1 MNRKIRY
8 GNSIIQYSIIKSK
21 RRKTSQIT
29 VDENQVI
36 VRAPKSKSLKEIQ
49 NIMQDK
55 AQWVFRKQLEFQK
68 IKPSIRK
75 ISYTGGT
82 TLPYLGKNCLLE
94 IKKAQKKNSIKY
106 KAGKFLVLIKGN
118 KASKKLVK
126 KLYED
131 WLKIKAEKVFQTKI
145 IKFSKKTQLVPKKIL
160 IKNLKNRWGSATN
173 KGVVNLNSHLL
184 KAPNDIIDY
193 IIIHELCHLKIKNH
207 SFRYWNLVRKFVPNF
222 EEKKAWLEKN
232 TKAII

>member
-8 GNSIIQYSIIKSK
+8 GNSTIQYSIIRSK

-29 VDENQVI
+29 VDKDNVI
-36 VRAPKSKSLKEIQ
+36 VRTPKSKSLKEIQ
-49 NIMQDK
+49 NIMRNK

-75 ISYTGGT
+75 ISYSAGS
-82 TLPYLGKNCLLE
+82 TLPYLGKNCLLD
-94 IKKAQKKNSIKY
+94 IKTAQKKNSIKY
-106 KAGKFLVLIKGN
+106 KAKKFLVLIKGN
-118 KASKKLVK
+118 KASKKAIK

-131 WLKIKAEKVFQTKI
+131 WLKIKAEKVFQSKI
-145 IKFSKKTQLVPKKIL
+145 KKFSKKTQLVPKKIV
-160 IKNLKNRWGSATN
+160 IKNLKNRWGSATS

-207 SFRYWNLVRKFVPNF
+207 SFRYWNLVRKFVPKY

-232 TKAII
+232 GLRIV

>member
-29 VDENQVI
+29 VDENNVI
-36 VRAPKSKSLKEIQ
+36 VRAPNSKSLKEIQ

-75 ISYTGGT
+75 ISYTDGT

-94 IKKAQKKNSIKY
+94 IKKAQKKNSIRFQ
-106 KAGKFLVLIKGN
+106 ASKFLVSIRGS
-118 KASKKLVK
+118 KASKKAVK

-131 WLKIKAEKVFQTKI
+131 WLKVKAKKIFQSKIK
-145 IKFSKKTQLVPKKIL
+145 KFSKKTQLVPKKLI
-160 IKNLKNRWGSATN
+160 IKNLKNRWGSASAN
-173 KGVVNLNSHLL
+173 GVNLNFHLL
-184 KAPNDIIDY
+184 KAPSDIIDY

-207 SFRYWNLVRKFVPNF
+207 SFRYWNLVRKFVPKY

-232 TKAII
+232 GLRIV

>member
-8 GNSIIQYSIIKSK
+8 GNSTILYSVIRSK

-75 ISYTGGT
+75 ISYSAGD
-82 TLPYLGKNCLLE
+82 
-94 IKKAQKKNSIKY
+94 IKKPDKLSAQFHEY
-106 KAGKFLVLIKGN
+106 A
-118 KASKKLVK
+118 
-126 KLYED
+126 
-131 WLKIKAEKVFQTKI
+131 LKVTA
-145 IKFSKKTQLVPKKIL
+145 
-160 IKNLKNRWGSATN
+160 
-173 KGVVNLNSHLL
+173 
-184 KAPNDIIDY
+184 
-193 IIIHELCHLKIKNH
+193 
-207 SFRYWNLVRKFVPNF
+207 
-222 EEKKAWLEKN
+222 
-232 TKAII
+232 

>member
-8 GNSIIQYSIIKSK
+8 GNSTILYSVIRSK

-29 VDENQVI
+29 VDENNVI
-36 VRAPKSKSLKEIQ
+36 VRAPNSKSLKEIQ

-94 IKKAQKKNSIKY
+94 IKKAQKNNSIKY
-106 KAGKFLVLIKGN
+106 KAGKFLVLIKGT

-131 WLKIKAEKVFQTKI
+131 WLKVKAEKLFQSKI
-145 IKFSKKTQLVPKKIL
+145 KKFSKKTQLVPKKLI
-160 IKNLKNRWGSATN
+160 IKNLKNRWGSASAN
-173 KGVVNLNSHLL
+173 GVNLNFHLL
-184 KAPNDIIDY
+184 QAPSDIIDY

-207 SFRYWNLVRKFVPNF
+207 SFRYWNLVRKFVPKY

-232 TKAII
+232 GLRIV